1 MNTPYHRFFIPVM
14 GTGHSADT
22 PLRVAPL
29 GISSVVSLV
38 DDLLLQEL
46 GTHYADQVNLPYPSI
61 ARHAEDGRARRITAY
76 LNLLEQIVRQRFQ
89 AIQAQPFAPDT
100 DKTRY
105 FDLLP
110 DDLPLKRAYQRFLTL
125 PAGAERAALAA
136 ELTTAMRPGDIDVNI
151 MVKVDRLN
159 YDAHGRPL
167 GDLYRDAMAALRG
180 YANSVLSS
188 ALVLSAGINQ
198 ALYAYLTQFP
208 DFYPDA
214 SGRTK
219 KRIVVKVSDFR
230 SARIQGKYL
239 ARKGLVVSE
248 YRIESGLNCGGHAF
262 PTDGQLLPEI
272 LRQFAEHPEQLVFA
286 QEVTAYFQGQGW
298 DPALAATNARPLIT
312 VQGGLG
318 TSGEAQRLT
327 DDLGADQTG
336 WASPFLLVPQATC
349 VDEATR
355 QMLERAGP
363 SDLYVSNAS
372 PLGIPFNNL
381 RSSPSEANRRRRID
395 RGKPGSPCPKGFAR
409 LNTDFGEPPLCIAS
423 RSYQRQRLAQIE
435 ASDLP
440 AEEKR
445 RSAIAVTEKSCI
457 CDHLGNGARIA
468 LGLAQPEQAPPA
480 ICPGPNLVWFD
491 RSYALREMVDHIYGR
506 IASLLPAQRPHIFAQ
521 ELALY
526 VEHAQTQLAAAA
538 LSTSDARRIAKLIKN
553 LRHSLD
559 VCRDIAQR
567 AAFPNENLASLSAAV
582 AQQSLRLD
590 ALSEKLR
597 LLSNQPMAAIG

>member
-1 MNTPYHRFFIPVM
+1 MKTPYHRFFIPVM

-46 GTHYADQVNLPYPSI
+46 GTHYANQYNLAYPSI

-76 LNLLEQIVRQRFQ
+76 LNLLGQIVHQRFQ

-100 DKTRY
+100 EKTLY
-105 FDLLP
+105 FALLP
-110 DDLPLKRAYQRFLTL
+110 DDLPLKQDYIAFQAMAPGPQRTAMAQNLT
-125 PAGAERAALAA
+125 A
-136 ELTTAMRPGDIDVNI
+136 AMRPGDIDVNI
-151 MVKVDRLN
+151 MVKVDRVN
-159 YDAHGRPL
+159 YDADGHAL
-167 GDLYRDAMAALRG
+167 GDCFRDAMAALRG

-198 ALYAYLTQFP
+198 ALYGYITQFA

-272 LRQFAEHPEQLVFA
+272 LRQFADHPEQLIFA
-286 QEVTAYFQGQGW
+286 TEVQAFFQGQGW
-298 DPALAATNARPLIT
+298 DPDLAAAHSRPLIT
-312 VQGGLG
+312 VQGGIG
-318 TSGEAQRLT
+318 NPGEAQRLT
-327 DDLGADQTG
+327 HDLGADQTG

-349 VDEATR
+349 VDQATR
-355 QMLERAGP
+355 EMLERAGP

-381 RSSPSEANRRRRID
+381 RSSASEADRRLRID
-395 RGKPGSPCPKGFAR
+395 QGKPGSPCPKGFAR
-409 LNTDFGEPPLCIAS
+409 LNTEFGAPALCVAS
-423 RSYQRQRLAQIE
+423 RRYQQRKLAQIE
-435 ASDLP
+435 ASDLSI
-440 AEEKR
+440 EEKR
-445 RSAIAVTEKSCI
+445 RSVTAVTAKSCI

-468 LGLAQPEQAPPA
+468 LGLARPEHAPPA
-480 ICPGPNLVWFD
+480 ICPGPNLIWFD
-491 RSYALREMVDHIYGR
+491 RSYSLREMVDHIYGR
-506 IASLLPAQRPHIFAQ
+506 IASLVPAQRPHMLAQ
-521 ELALY
+521 EIVLY
-526 VEHAQTQLAAAA
+526 VKYLRGMLAVPS
-538 LSTSDARRIAKLIKN
+538 LSTTDARRAAKLVRN
-553 LRHSLD
+553 LRKSLQ
-559 VCRDIAQR
+559 VCAGIAECH
-567 AAFPNENLASLSAAV
+567 ANLDENLASLKVAV
-582 AQQSLRLD
+582 AQQSVHLD
-590 ALSEKLR
+590 ALSEKLGR
-597 LLSNQPMAAIG
+597 LCPATASAG